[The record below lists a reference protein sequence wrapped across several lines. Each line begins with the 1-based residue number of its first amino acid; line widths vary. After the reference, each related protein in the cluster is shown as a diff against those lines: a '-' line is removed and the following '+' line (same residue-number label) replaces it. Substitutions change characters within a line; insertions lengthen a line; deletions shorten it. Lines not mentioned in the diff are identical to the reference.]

1 MDGIVLPDIATLSS
15 KEVKKKK
22 QEIDKIYKPF
32 LSKFFGNK
40 GVVPQTLNSIKDILN
55 LRFLGFENL
64 LDEQLINQEKERKA
78 RERREP
84 TKEEENQEKKS
95 KKKWFRILFQ
105 NKFFDSALGFL
116 RRMATTSF
124 LSELLALF
132 VLLKLGFLQPLIKM
146 VADMVGDI
154 VQSLFKMIPTLL
166 KFFWHILWDFLPK
179 ILTNVFN
186 TILDTIGFRN
196 KFTEGIFGGLAK
208 ILPLLVFLAT
218 AFSKLRPVFTFLATV
233 FSKLQPV
240 FTFLATVF
248 SKLRLVF
255 TFLATV
261 FSKLRLVFTFLA
273 KTWPFILKGLMIIGK
288 GIAAVISGIG
298 AIPILIGLA
307 IAAVG
312 LAIWYFWDEIVAGF
326 NFTIEW
332 VKSAWTGL
340 ITWIGS
346 VWDTFLYQ
354 TLPAVWDTIIEFF
367 FGILDLFLKPIRK
380 VFQMLARLFSPILN
394 MLKSTMDT
402 LKPLFEK
409 IGDILKPIREF
420 FSMLGEFISR
430 IVKMITTTFRDVMGP
445 IFEWIDNIATYG
457 LKWFRMSDKEKESIQ
472 STQKAFRGSD
482 QADILQRYVT
492 ASTDGEKEKILQEV
506 EAGKREEFVKLA
518 REISSARKEDESVL
532 QTAGRLKAQNKLP
545 QFENVLSF
553 KVASSTASRS

>member
-1 MDGIVLPDIATLSS
+1 MDGIVLPDMSILTS

-22 QEIDKIYKPF
+22 TEINKIYEPF
-32 LSKFFGNK
+32 LSKFFGDK

-146 VADMVGDI
+146 VAGMVGDI

-166 KFFWHILWDFLPK
+166 KFFWYILWDFLPK

-196 KFTEGIFGGLAK
+196 KFTEGIFKGLAK

-233 FSKLQPV
+233 FSKLRPV
-240 FTFLATVF
+240 FA
-248 SKLRLVF
+248 
-255 TFLATV
+255 
-261 FSKLRLVFTFLA
+261 FLA

-288 GIAAVISGIG
+288 GIAAVIAGIG

-326 NFTIEW
+326 NFIIEW
-332 VKSAWTGL
+332 VKSAWTGVVD
-340 ITWIGS
+340 WFGS
-346 VWDTFLYQ
+346 TWDTFLYQ
-354 TLPAVWDTIIEFF
+354 TLPAMWDTIIEFF

-380 VFQMLARLFSPILN
+380 VFQVLSRVFSPILN
-394 MLKSTMDT
+394 SFKSVIDM

-409 IGDILKPIREF
+409 IDGILEPVREF
-420 FSMLGEFISR
+420 FSLLNNFISKT
-430 IVKMITTTFRDVMGP
+430 VKMITDTFRNVMGP

-457 LKWFRMSDKEKESIQ
+457 LDWFRMGDEEKQSIQ
-472 STQKAFRGSD
+472 ETQKAYRGSD
-482 QADILQRYVT
+482 QADILQRYVS
-492 ASTDGEKEKILQEV
+492 ASSAGEKEKILQEV
-506 EAGKREEFVKLA
+506 EQGKRGEFVELA
-518 REISSARKEDESVL
+518 REISNARKDDESVL
-532 QTAGRLKAQNKLP
+532 QTIGRVRAGDKTKIP
-545 QFENVLSF
+545 QFENVMTF
-553 KVASSTASRS
+553 KVTGSTVNRS

>member
-1 MDGIVLPDIATLSS
+1 MNGIVLPDIATLSS
-15 KEVKKKK
+15 KEVRKKN
-22 QEIDKIYKPF
+22 QEINKIYTPF
-32 LSKFFGNK
+32 LSKFFGDK

-55 LRFLGFENL
+55 SRFSGFENL
-64 LDEQLINQEKERKA
+64 LDEQLINQEKERKE

-132 VLLKLGFLQPLIKM
+132 VLLKMGFLQPLIKM
-146 VADMVGDI
+146 VANTVGDI

-208 ILPLLVFLAT
+208 ILPLLVFVAV
-218 AFSKLRPVFTFLATV
+218 A

-240 FTFLATVF
+240 FA
-248 SKLRLVF
+248 
-255 TFLATV
+255 
-261 FSKLRLVFTFLA
+261 FLA

-288 GIAAVISGIG
+288 GIAAVIASVG

-307 IAAVG
+307 IVAIG

-332 VKSAWTGL
+332 FKSAWTGL
-340 ITWIGS
+340 VDWFGSTWGK
-346 VWDTFLYQ
+346 FLYQ
-354 TLPAVWDTIIEFF
+354 TLPEAWDTVVEFF
-367 FGILDLFLKPIRK
+367 FGILDLFLKPIRR
-380 VFQMLARLFSPILN
+380 VFQMLTRLFSPILN

-409 IGDILKPIREF
+409 IDNILEPIREF
-420 FSMLGEFISR
+420 FSMLDRFITKT
-430 IVKMITTTFRDVMGP
+430 VKMITDTFRNVMGP

-457 LKWFRMSDKEKESIQ
+457 LNWFRMGGKEKESIQ

-492 ASTDGEKEKILQEV
+492 ASTAGEKEKILQEV

-553 KVASSTASRS
+553 KVAGSTASRS